1 MFEEKKLEEI
11 KKFWPKDAPN
21 IDSIPKYINKYK
33 KELIVIKYGGNVL
46 IDRNIFNNF
55 IEDISLLNKL
65 GLSIIVVHGGGPRIE
80 RKLKEENIQTKF
92 INGLRVTDEKVIS
105 IVEKVLIDFNK
116 DIVDSLKKKGS
127 EAVSITSKINNIINV
142 VPDNKKLGFV
152 GIPESINIEFL
163 KDIVEKKQIPVIAPL
178 GIDKNK
184 NIYNINGDTAA
195 SAIAKKLKSRRLL
208 LMTNVEGV
216 YDDRKTLISE
226 IKPFDIE
233 NLVKLKIVQGGMIPK
248 IKNCIDAVEN
258 GVRGVVILD
267 GRKPHSILDEI
278 FSDKGSGTLIRK
290 WKNWKI

>member
-1 MFEEKKLEEI
+1 MSEEKSLETI
-11 KKFWPKDAPN
+11 KKFWPKDAPDIN
-21 IDSIPKYINKYK
+21 SVPKYIDKYK

-55 IEDISLLNKL
+55 IEDISVLNKL
-65 GLSIIVVHGGGPRIE
+65 GLSIVVVHGGGPRIE
-80 RKLKEENIQTKF
+80 RKLKKENIQSNF

-105 IVEKVLIDFNK
+105 IVEEVLIEFNT
-116 DIVDSLKKKGS
+116 DIVNSLKKRG
-127 EAVSITSKINNIINV
+127 AQAISITSKLNNIINV
-142 VPDNKKLGFV
+142 VPDNKELGFV
-152 GIPESINIEFL
+152 GVPKEIDIEFL
-163 KDIVEKKQIPVIAPL
+163 KNIMNQKQIPVIAPL
-178 GIDKNK
+178 GIDKDK
-184 NIYNINGDTAA
+184 NTYNINGDTAA

-267 GRKPHSILDEI
+267 GRKSRSILDEI
-278 FSDKGSGTLIRK
+278 FSDKGAGTLIRK
-290 WKNWKI
+290 